1 MANQIAKRA
10 LGDKWRDTHCEFHC
24 FPVKKSQSCFQYL
37 SLKRQPFEFFECNA
51 EDRSNDRNDR
61 KVTRFVI
68 DPVKQADFIR
78 SDACDHQSSF
88 YMRSPGTYLVDN
100 SRKTQPAT
108 AGHAT

>member
-10 LGDKWRDTHCEFHC
+10 LGDKWCDTHCEFHC

-61 KVTRFVI
+61 QVTRIVC
-68 DPVKQADFIR
+68 DPVNRQT
-78 SDACDHQSSF
+78 SSEV
-88 YMRSPGTYLVDN
+88 MRAIINHHFT
-100 SRKTQPAT
+100 
-108 AGHAT
+108 